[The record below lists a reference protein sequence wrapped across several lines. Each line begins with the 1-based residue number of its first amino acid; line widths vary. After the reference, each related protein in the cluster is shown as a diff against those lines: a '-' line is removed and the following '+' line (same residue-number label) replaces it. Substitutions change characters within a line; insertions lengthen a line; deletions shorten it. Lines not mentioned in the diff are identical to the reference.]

1 MCKEEFLI
9 CQFLGRMDTIVQQL
23 ERILPSVPRPS
34 PRERSVAPSS
44 MVGTQA
50 SQGSQAGDWAEE
62 TDGEEEEEFSKV
74 QTQKDRYRYLF

>member
-1 MCKEEFLI
+1 MH
-9 CQFLGRMDTIVQQL
+9 CQYLGRMDTIVGQL
-23 ERILPSVPRPS
+23 ERILPSVRRPG

-74 QTQKDRYRYLF
+74 QTQVDRYRYLY

>member
-1 MCKEEFLI
+1 MH
-9 CQFLGRMDTIVQQL
+9 CQCLGRMDTIVRQL

-50 SQGSQAGDWAEE
+50 SQASQAGDWAEE
-62 TDGEEEEEFSKV
+62 NDGEEEEEFSKV
-74 QTQKDRYRYLF
+74 QTQTDRYRYLY

>member
-1 MCKEEFLI
+1 MN
-9 CQFLGRMDTIVQQL
+9 CQCLGRMDTIVRQL

-50 SQGSQAGDWAEE
+50 SHGSQAGDWAEE
-62 TDGEEEEEFSKV
+62 NDGEEEEEFSKV
-74 QTQKDRYRYLF
+74 HTQTDRYSYLY

>member
-1 MCKEEFLI
+1 MH
-9 CQFLGRMDTIVQQL
+9 CQCLGRMDTIVGQL
-23 ERILPSVPRPS
+23 ERILPSVPRPG

-50 SQGSQAGDWAEE
+50 GDWAED

-74 QTQKDRYRYLF
+74 QTQTDRCRYLSAKQTCNL

>member
-1 MCKEEFLI
+1 MVIRFHKEEFMN
-9 CQFLGRMDTIVQQL
+9 CQCLGRMDTIVRQL

-44 MVGTQA
+44 MVGTQG

-74 QTQKDRYRYLF
+74 QTQADS